1 MTSGGRAG
9 ASGTPW
15 GRAALAVLHASGY
28 IPVMAAQSAESEL
41 RFERRLMLQTMGII
55 AIFGAIFTI
64 VDVLSRQTELERVG
78 QDYHPVAIWIYDPTS
93 VLIIVA
99 LAPLVMRY
107 ANRFRFADTPLPLW
121 LAVHA
126 AGFLLFSTVHIF
138 LMVWL
143 RKLIFF
149 LFFDVPYIFTNNLPR
164 DFIYEMRKDVLSY
177 AMIVLI
183 FFLLRT
189 YSEQR
194 RELEAARADARDSR
208 LITLKCG
215 GRTMRFAAESF
226 SHAEA
231 AGNYV
236 EVHTT
241 GATHFA
247 RTTLAGL
254 EALLRDA
261 GLPVARVHRSYLVNR
276 DRIETSAPSGNGDMV
291 LTLAGGDT
299 LPCSRRYRAAIEA

>member
-1 MTSGGRAG
+1 
-9 ASGTPW
+9 
-15 GRAALAVLHASGY
+15 
-28 IPVMAAQSAESEL
+28 MATQNAESER
-41 RFERRLMLQTMGII
+41 RFERRQMVRTM
-55 AIFGAIFTI
+55 AIVAVAGMIFTM
-64 VDVLSRQTELERVG
+64 VDVLSTRTEFERAG
-78 QDYHPVAIWIYDPTS
+78 RDYDPIAIWIYDPTS
-93 VLIIVA
+93 IFVIVA
-99 LAPLVMRY
+99 LAPLVMAY
-107 ANRFRFADTPLPLW
+107 ANRFRFAETPLPLW
-121 LAVHA
+121 LAMHA
-126 AGFLLFSTVHIF
+126 IGFLLFSTVHVL

-149 LFFDVPYIFTNNLPR
+149 LFFNVPYIFTDNLPR
-164 DFIYEMRKDVLSY
+164 DFVYEMRKDVLSY
-177 AMIVLI
+177 ALIVLV

-189 YSEQR
+189 YSEQK
-194 RELEAARADARDSR
+194 RELEAARADARESR

-261 GLPVARVHRSYLVNR
+261 GLPVARVHRSWLVNR
-276 DRIETSAPSGNGDMV
+276 DRIETSAPSGNGDIV

-299 LPCSRRYRAAIEA
+299 LPCSRRYRDAIQV

>member
-1 MTSGGRAG
+1 MTSGAG
-9 ASGTPW
+9 AGVSGTPW
-15 GRAALAVLHASGY
+15 GRAALAVLRATGY
-28 IPVMAAQSAESEL
+28 IPVMAAENAESEL
-41 RFERRLMLQTMGII
+41 RFERRLMLQTMAIVAVAGI
-55 AIFGAIFTI
+55 IFTI
-64 VDVLSRQTELERVG
+64 VDVLSRQTELERAG

-93 VLIIVA
+93 VLVIVA
-99 LAPLVMRY
+99 LTPPVMML
-107 ANRFRFADTPLPLW
+107 ANRFRFAETPLPLW
-121 LAVHA
+121 LAVHMT
-126 AGFLLFSTVHIF
+126 GFILFSAVHVF
-138 LMVWL
+138 AMVWL

-164 DFIYEMRKDVLSY
+164 DFVYEMRKDVLSY

-299 LPCSRRYRAAIEA
+299 LPCSRRYREAIEA